1 MKRFLFSTVLLL
13 NVLLLTPTF
22 AAELPE
28 RGICAHRGNNAH
40 FPENTVPAFRDAIER
55 GAVQIELD
63 VCYSKDKKLVVMHDL
78 EVARTT
84 NGKGD
89 IRQKTLEEIKAL
101 DVVFRGKTV
110 EGVRVPTFQ
119 EILEIAP
126 RNIWLNI
133 HLKEDRLDLLLEIG
147 RILEKEGRLNQSF
160 FLCARSIAVEARKI
174 IPGLKIC
181 NYPVDNTFTEYVDST
196 LDLGFEFVQPN
207 PWKYPVLDPENV
219 KRLHDAGV
227 KINYFGVKNGA
238 HCRELMEKVGVDFPL
253 CDDVIDCLNAIQ
265 ETP

>member
-1 MKRFLFSTVLLL
+1 MKRFVFSAIVLLSGL
-13 NVLLLTPTF
+13 FLASIH

-40 FPENTVPAFRDAIER
+40 FPENTVPAFQDAIER
-55 GAVQIELD
+55 GAVMIELD
-63 VCYSKDKKLVVMHDL
+63 VCYSKDGKLVIMHDL
-78 EVARTT
+78 DVSRTT

-119 EILEIAP
+119 EVLDIAP
-126 RNIWLNI
+126 HNIWLNI
-133 HLKEDRLDLLLEIG
+133 HLKEDRVDLLLEVG

-160 FLCARSIAVEARKI
+160 FLCARNVAVEARKI

-181 NYPVDNTFTEYVDST
+181 NYPADKTFTEYVDTT
-196 LDLGFEFVQPN
+196 LKNGFEFVQPN
-207 PWKYPVLDPENV
+207 PWMYPVLDPENV
-219 KRLHDAGV
+219 KRLRGAGV
-227 KINYFGVKNGA
+227 KINYFGVKNGV

-253 CDDVIDCLNAIQ
+253 CDDVTDCLNAIK
-265 ETP
+265 